1 MAAIIDKTGLNR
13 GQQKAVEFLKWTYG
27 VNSSVWCSRKGENS
41 MNFDSSS
48 GVLNF
53 YKWNSFLTER
63 RNTENIVVKK
73 LHKRQD
79 FKLVVLLVVVVY
91 IERLL

>member
-1 MAAIIDKTGLNR
+1 
-13 GQQKAVEFLKWTYG
+13 
-27 VNSSVWCSRKGENS
+27 
-41 MNFDSSS
+41 MNFDGSS

-53 YKWNSFLTER
+53 YKWSGFLTER

-73 LHKRQD
+73 LYKRQD

-91 IERLL
+91 IEGLL